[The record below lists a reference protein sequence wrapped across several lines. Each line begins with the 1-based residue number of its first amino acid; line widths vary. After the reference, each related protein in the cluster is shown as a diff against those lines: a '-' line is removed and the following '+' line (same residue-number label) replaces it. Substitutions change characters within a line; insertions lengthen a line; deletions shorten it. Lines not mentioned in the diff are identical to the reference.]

1 MSLLFRIVAIIEEE
15 DVDDVD
21 DFDDDGMFSWSNN
34 QPDLVRFSFGVFPTL
49 GCFVSDDEL
58 HQFSS
63 PFLPSTPAVGYGN
76 KMQQKPLGRFRP
88 TPEGPR
94 CLSFCQSMES
104 FST

>member
-1 MSLLFRIVAIIEEE
+1 MDGNIIMSLLFRIVAIIEED

-63 PFLPSTPAVGYGN
+63 PFLSSTPAVGCMIRSIGN
-76 KMQQKPLGRFRP
+76 KMQQKP
-88 TPEGPR
+88 
-94 CLSFCQSMES
+94 
-104 FST
+104 